1 MAKTCIFVLA
11 VILMGGVLIM
21 GCSEAPEV
29 PGVYQEV
36 SENGPDAGST
46 IELQE
51 DRKGTWE
58 TPRDSVS
65 FRWSVREGEIW
76 LHTETGG
83 VIIGELSDSGFVIEL
98 PEAGTYVFEKTGP

>member
-1 MAKTCIFVLA
+1 MVKTYIFVLA
-11 VILMGGVLIM
+11 VVLMSGALLM
-21 GCSEAPEV
+21 GCSDDPKV

-36 SENGPDAGST
+36 SESGPGADST

-51 DRKGTWE
+51 DSKGTWE
-58 TPRDSVS
+58 TPGDSVS

-83 VIIGELSDSGFVIEL
+83 VIIGELTDRGFVIEL
-98 PEAGTYVFEKTGP
+98 PEAGTFVFEKTGP